1 MSQKWKRSDSSD
13 SDSVAFKTPLTT
25 PMFEFHWVI
34 SALTTPTTT
43 LSLVKTSL
51 QKTAISRRHHWF
63 PSEEIK
69 AKNEKRVQK
78 FHTDDASLP
87 S

>member
-1 MSQKWKRSDSSD
+1 M
-13 SDSVAFKTPLTT
+13 TPI
-25 PMFEFHWVI
+25 FDFHWVI

-43 LSLVKTSL
+43 PSLVKTSL

-69 AKNEKRVQK
+69 SKNEKRVQK
-78 FHTDDASLP
+78 SILMTLHYPAETDRRTDSEHFTV
-87 S
+87 